1 MRDVPEKV
9 WCFEAVFLY
18 RKHIFM
24 NTEKLASVIES
35 LLFVSGDPISVAQ
48 LARVAEVPEETV
60 EEALNMLEASLFKEH
75 RGLFLI
81 RKDCD
86 VLLTS
91 HPDHVM
97 FVERLIRSEREIAL
111 SRAALETLSIVAYRG
126 PIGRADVDSI
136 RGVNSTMTLRNL
148 LLRGLIERQDHP
160 DDARGALYSPSL
172 AFLETLGLS
181 NRSELPDFENLSK
194 DDRLASVVSEV
205 GDLGE
210 RVTEEKNI

>member
-1 MRDVPEKV
+1 
-9 WCFEAVFLY
+9 
-18 RKHIFM
+18 M

-35 LLFVSGDPISVAQ
+35 LLFVSGDPVSVAQ
-48 LARVAEVPEETV
+48 LARVAEVSEEVV
-60 EEALNMLEASLFKEH
+60 EEALNALEHSLLEEH
-75 RGLFLI
+75 RGVFLI
-81 RKDCD
+81 RKDHD

-91 HPDHVM
+91 HPDHAM
-97 FVERLIRSEREIAL
+97 FVERLIRNEHESAL

-148 LLRGLIERQDHP
+148 LLRGLIERRDNP

-172 AFLETLGLS
+172 MFLETLGLS

-194 DDRLASVVSEV
+194 DERLASVVSEV
-205 GDLGE
+205 DDLGE
-210 RVTEEKNI
+210 RVMEERNI